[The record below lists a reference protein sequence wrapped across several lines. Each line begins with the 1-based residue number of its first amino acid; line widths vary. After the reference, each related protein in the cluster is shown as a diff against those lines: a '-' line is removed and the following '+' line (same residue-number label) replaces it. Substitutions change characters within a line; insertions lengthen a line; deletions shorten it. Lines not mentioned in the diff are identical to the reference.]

1 MAVRNIRKEGDEVLR
16 VKCKP
21 VKEITEGVLRLIA
34 GNTLSSQNVQMDNT
48 ADGSSQETHG
58 GDGKT
63 EAFAAYETIVH
74 FVQIAVVHGLSGTL
88 AVAQRQQKAGC
99 FQKFCH

>member
-48 ADGSSQETHG
+48 AEAGAEETQCRNG
-58 GDGKT
+58 QTK
-63 EAFAAYETIVH
+63 ALAAYETVLGLIDS
-74 FVQIAVVHGLSGTL
+74 AVVHSLTGALTEAKG
-88 AVAQRQQKAGC
+88 
-99 FQKFCH
+99 